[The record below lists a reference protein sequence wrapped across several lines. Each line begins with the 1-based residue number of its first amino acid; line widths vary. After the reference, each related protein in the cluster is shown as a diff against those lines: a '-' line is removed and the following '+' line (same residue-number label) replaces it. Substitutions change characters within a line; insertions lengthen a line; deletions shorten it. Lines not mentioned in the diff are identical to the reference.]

1 MRLKYLITLRE
12 NKIYNGKNMPLYVN
26 CIGQGEQKNR
36 GELTISLFIKATF
49 ISDVLV
55 GAKMRWRNST
65 SLELPIQ
72 NLYLLEI

>member
-1 MRLKYLITLRE
+1 M
-12 NKIYNGKNMPLYVN
+12 YNGKNMPLYVN
-26 CIGQGEQKNR
+26 CIDQGEQKNR
-36 GELTISLFIKATF
+36 GELTISLVTKATF

-65 SLELPIQ
+65 LLELPIQ